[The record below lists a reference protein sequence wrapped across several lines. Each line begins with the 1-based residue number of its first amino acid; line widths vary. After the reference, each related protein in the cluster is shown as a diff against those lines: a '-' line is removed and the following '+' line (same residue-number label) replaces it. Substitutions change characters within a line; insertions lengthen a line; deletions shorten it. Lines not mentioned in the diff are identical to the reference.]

1 MKELL
6 KRSFFGLIYVLIVYF
21 SLQYNQT
28 KSLMLFVF
36 MIFSLK
42 EFSKLIKIHFNS
54 ALFPSIVIFVGFYL
68 ITNLLDIEIET
79 LNFVIS
85 FIYVNILIGSF
96 LITIYLFFIYFTFDK
111 FSLEDISKIFLAI
124 IYIAIPFSI
133 AQLFK
138 NHLLLSVFIIIWS
151 SDTFAYL
158 TGKYL
163 GKHKLAEKIS
173 PKKTIEGVIGGM
185 IGSVIVSYFLYQYF
199 DFSSSFIML
208 KFMALSIIIVIFG
221 TLGDLLESRFKRI
234 ANVKDSGNVMPG
246 HGGFLDRLDS
256 FIFAIPFVWA
266 YISILQ

>member
-54 ALFPSIVIFVGFYL
+54 ALFPSIIIFTGFYL
-68 ITNLLDIEIET
+68 ITNAVKIET
-79 LNFVIS
+79 LNIVIG
-85 FIYVNILIGSF
+85 FIF
-96 LITIYLFFIYFTFDK
+96 ITIYLFFIYFTFDK